1 MCCSNLYDKR
11 VDNFQFQI
19 YTYKHI
25 KSIYHKY
32 IHMYGSIL
40 ILTYTSRLEKNEKSY
55 TWQQSIVIRYTNT
68 HTSQLY
74 KRN

>member
-1 MCCSNLYDKR
+1 
-11 VDNFQFQI
+11 
-19 YTYKHI
+19 
-25 KSIYHKY
+25 
-32 IHMYGSIL
+32 MYGSIL
-40 ILTYTSRLEKNEKSY
+40 IHTYTSRLEKNEKSN